1 MSRAAIYTV
10 NESSQTVAEDGV
22 INLGTI
28 VRKFGCNLNLAGTGI
43 QIMGPG
49 YYRFDSSITLA
60 PDAAGNITVTAYLD
74 NMPVQGA
81 VATAEAT
88 AAGDILNLDLDFIIR
103 QSCPCCEGLSN
114 LVFKVS
120 ENAAD
125 VSNIAIVGEKL

>member
-60 PDAAGNITVTAYLD
+60 RNVTVTAYLD

-88 AAGDILNLDLDFIIR
+88 AAGDVLNLDLDFVIR
-103 QSCPCCEGLSN
+103 QSCSCCEGLSN